1 MKKKRIKWNPQK
13 YISLQSTMETIFL
26 NLEESRLAKPFARNV
41 VSQAETDRQEATRG
55 QFPSMQ
61 LRYSNRRLERVWRKK
76 EKERERLEIEWS
88 TCCAITQSHG
98 SLHRPRNRNRLCW
111 CNKSSV
117 WKIRGSNGFENM
129 LNHGK
134 ESCAYTCISWKMLI

>member
-1 MKKKRIKWNPQK
+1 MESTKI
-13 YISLQSTMETIFL
+13 YISAIYNGNNILKPWRISISETICTQCC
-26 NLEESRLAKPFARNV
+26 FAGGNGQTG
-41 VSQAETDRQEATRG
+41 SDQS
-55 QFPSMQ
+55 QFPSTQ

-117 WKIRGSNGFENM
+117 WKIRGSNGFENIS
-129 LNHGK
+129 NHGK